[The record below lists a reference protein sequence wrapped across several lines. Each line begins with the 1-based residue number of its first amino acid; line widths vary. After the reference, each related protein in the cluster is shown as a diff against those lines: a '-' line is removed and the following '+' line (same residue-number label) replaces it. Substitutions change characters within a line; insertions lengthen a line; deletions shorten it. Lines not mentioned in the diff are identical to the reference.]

1 MTTMTPEDAIK
12 AAASVARDVADGK
25 LSPND
30 LQAQAVAE
38 CRELFGTVIG
48 EDYAL
53 WSLHADVARQA
64 VSLGALSADELSEWA
79 AVMRHKAGKAVEPPA
94 PHDYPLPAVSLA
106 SVAQSQ
112 PETTDDDNDGGE
124 PDNSEPAALQGT
136 SIVSALAAL
145 ASAAQQA
152 HVEPTPPLQHRADGG
167 AYDPLRGFNPGATR
181 RR

>member
-1 MTTMTPEDAIK
+1 MTTMTPQDAIK

-25 LSPND
+25 LSPAD
-30 LQAQAVAE
+30 LEAQAVAE

-48 EDYAL
+48 EGDAL
-53 WSLHADVARQA
+53 WTLHADVARQA
-64 VSLGALSADELSEWA
+64 VSLGALSADELSEWT
-79 AVMRHKAGKAVEPPA
+79 AVMRHKAGEDVEPPV
-94 PHDYPLPAVSLA
+94 PQDEPLPAVSLA

-112 PETTDDDNDGGE
+112 PESTDDDNEGGDD
-124 PDNSEPAALQGT
+124 PEPAALQGT

-152 HVEPTPPLQHRADGG
+152 HVEPTPAQQRRADGG

-181 RR
+181 RL